1 MRSSHP
7 KGGMRRVSANLRGK
21 SMSNVIRFF
30 EIVGQNPELR
40 HAKRGELKDALKQAQ
55 IEPSLRT
62 AILDRDMVEIHALLD
77 TKNRIYCS
85 VFPVKV
91 PEKKPSKAP
100 PKKPGKGPAEK
111 PAKKSPGKG
120 KK

>member
-1 MRSSHP
+1 MRSPHRERLHAARF
-7 KGGMRRVSANLRGK
+7 GQQRGK
-21 SMSNVIRFF
+21 TMSNVIRFF

-40 HAKRGELKDALKQAQ
+40 HARRGELKDALNQAQ

-77 TKNRIYCS
+77 TENRIYCS

-100 PKKPGKGPAEK
+100 TKK
-111 PAKKSPGKG
+111 PAKKPAKKAPGKG

>member
-1 MRSSHP
+1 
-7 KGGMRRVSANLRGK
+7 
-21 SMSNVIRFF
+21 MSNVIRFF

-40 HAKRGELKDALKQAQ
+40 HAKRGELKDALKHAQ
-55 IEPSLRT
+55 IDKSLRT

-91 PEKKPSKAP
+91 PVKVPEKKPTKAP
-100 PKKPGKGPAEK
+100 PKKPARK
-111 PAKKSPGKG
+111 PAKKATG
-120 KK
+120 KKK